1 MALHVPCQVR
11 EALLR
16 KKEKLVGMLKA
27 LVARVPR
34 SMMAAT
40 SAKFSE
46 LERQLKAKASSIE
59 EVDQQRK

>member
-1 MALHVPCQVR
+1 VLCQVR
-11 EALLR
+11 DVLLR

-40 SAKFSE
+40 SEKFSE
-46 LERQLKAKASSIE
+46 LERQLKAKANSIE

>member
-1 MALHVPCQVR
+1 VR
-11 EALLR
+11 EALLS
-16 KKEKLVGMLKA
+16 KKEKLVGLLKA